1 MTEISPAVPATK
13 PKPLS
18 PAERM
23 RLSRSRRRK
32 GLRFLTVELRETEID
47 GLIRR
52 KRLAPADRNS
62 PAAIRKAL
70 YAFFES
76 CLV

>member
-1 MTEISPAVPATK
+1 MTDAPAAQATK

-23 RLSRSRRRK
+23 RLSRARRRK

-52 KRLAPADRNS
+52 GRLALADRDS
-62 PAAIRKAL
+62 PAAIRRAL